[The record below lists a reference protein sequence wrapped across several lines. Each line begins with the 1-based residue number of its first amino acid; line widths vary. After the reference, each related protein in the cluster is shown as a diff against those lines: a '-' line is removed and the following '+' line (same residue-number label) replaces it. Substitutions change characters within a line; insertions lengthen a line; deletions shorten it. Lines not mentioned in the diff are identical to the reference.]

1 SSAPASSG
9 PMAAAGEEPSRWDAG
24 YAREI
29 SSIHRRVIDHP
40 GHQVFETMAGMRSEL
55 GNERCARHAG
65 LRVDFEK
72 DQFAVTARRV
82 VIAEIRPTHPFASQ
96 SLMRRQ
102 RILLHL
108 AIDIARD
115 FRRQY
120 MHRSAWRIFRPV
132 VIEADRGEDVDHAE
146 CYIAHHRASEFL
158 ARNEPLRQDLITEKL
173 ALL

>member
-1 SSAPASSG
+1 
-9 PMAAAGEEPSRWDAG
+9 MAAAGEEPSRWDAG

-82 VIAEIRPTHPFASQ
+82 VIAEIRPAHPFASQ
-96 SLMRRQ
+96 ILRTTQ
-102 RILLHL
+102 RLILHL
-108 AIDIARD
+108 AKDMPGD
-115 FRRQY
+115 TRRP
-120 MHRSAWRIFRPV
+120 S
-132 VIEADRGEDVDHAE
+132 
-146 CYIAHHRASEFL
+146 
-158 ARNEPLRQDLITEKL
+158 
-173 ALL
+173 